1 MSQHPSHLPT
11 RLRFAVLLVLLILG
25 MRQVSK
31 AQSPGLTP
39 TVPLPAAQ
47 SNAGTYVP
55 VGEGASIKVNFPSAP
70 IQAII
75 PFYTQLTGKKLI
87 LDSALQG
94 EMLRII
100 SPQMLTKRDA
110 IAFIEATLLLNGY
123 AIINVDATTAKLIN
137 YGGGKSPTA
146 SGLKVYNSLRELPQN
161 EEICHYVL
169 PLQFISADDA
179 SKAFQQVIKLNS
191 FGAMTPI
198 SNDSALI
205 ITENSATIR
214 SIGEIALI
222 IDVPPTETANEM
234 IKLERSDVELVAEIV
249 NEIFEQEEK
258 AKKSTTAPT
267 PAATPNAAARPG
279 APVVPANP
287 AGNNS
292 TASTNPAASHVKV
305 FAYRRTN
312 ELLVIGRPV
321 DITYIKGLVQKL
333 DKQSDG
339 SNFLKRRLKY
349 LDVLDFLS
357 VAYNSLAKDTDI
369 QGNNDGATSGPPGGG
384 SGGTRRKAGATS
396 NSGSNS
402 SNSNSNSNN
411 NSNNNGSAYG
421 ANTGLGGSFGSS
433 TGSQNYANSNSN
445 SNANRSLLD
454 NPEDFGAPESMVVG
468 KTLLIGDP
476 QSNSLIVSGSPEHIE
491 RIDQLLKEMDIR
503 PQQIYISAII
513 GQLTLGKNFNYG
525 VDFLQLLNDFS
536 INRNGA
542 VNTTT
547 TTTSTSTSTTTGSNV
562 VQFPAKFGQ
571 LNFYGQIGSLSNYI
585 KVIDSNNNFKVLAT
599 PSIYAKNAAKSVISS
614 GQSIAV
620 PANILTNGGSS
631 IGVAN
636 TSVSVTYRDVVLKL
650 EVIPLINSD
659 DEVTLRIA
667 QINDNI
673 VGSQTIGGNTVP
685 TIGTQRLQTEV
696 AVKNGATVV
705 LGGLITESINKTKN
719 GVIGLSRIP
728 LLGNLFGATQNQ
740 TTRTELLIFIQPR
753 IVRSDDPLDTPNNIE
768 SGRSK
773 VYQEAMQFA
782 SPELENIPRA
792 LPAR

>member
-1 MSQHPSHLPT
+1 MSHFPSQLPT

-31 AQSPGLTP
+31 AQAP
-39 TVPLPAAQ
+39 TVPLPPAQ

-55 VGEGASIKVNFPSAP
+55 VGEGATVMVNFPTAP

-75 PFYTQLTGKKLI
+75 PLYTQLTGKKLI

-94 EMLRII
+94 EMLHIY
-100 SPQMLTKRDA
+100 SPQKLTKKDA

-123 AIINVDATTAKLIN
+123 VVINVDATTAKLIN
-137 YGGGKSPTA
+137 QSGGKSPTA
-146 SGLKVYNSLRELPQN
+146 DGLKVYNSLRDLPQN

-169 PLQFISADDA
+169 PLQFVSADEA
-179 SKAFQQVIKLNS
+179 SKAFQQVIKLHAY
-191 FGAMTPI
+191 GAMTGV
-198 SNDSALI
+198 SNDTALI
-205 ITENSATIR
+205 ITENSTTIR
-214 SIGEIALI
+214 SICEIAQI
-222 IDVPPTETANEM
+222 IDVPPTETSNEM

-249 NEIFEQEEK
+249 NEIFEQSEK
-258 AKKSTTAPT
+258 AKSATTSPVAV
-267 PAATPNAAARPG
+267 PNAAARPG
-279 APVVPANP
+279 VPAVPVSP
-287 AGNNS
+287 AGGS
-292 TASTNPAASHVKV
+292 TTATNPAAARVKV

-321 DITYIKGLVQKL
+321 DITYIKGLVGKL

-349 LDVLDFLS
+349 LDVIDFLS
-357 VAYNSLAKDTDI
+357 VAYNALAKDTDI
-369 QGNNDGATSGPPGGG
+369 QGNNDGAVSGAPGG
-384 SGGTRRKAGATS
+384 SGGTRRKSGATS
-396 NSGSNS
+396 NSPSTDANNRSNS
-402 SNSNSNSNN
+402 SNSNN
-411 NSNNNGSAYG
+411 SAYG
-421 ANTGLGGSFGSS
+421 ANTGLGGSFGNSN
-433 TGSQNYANSNSN
+433 GSQNGGSGSNS
-445 SNANRSLLD
+445 NRSLLD
-454 NPEDFGAPESMVVG
+454 NPEDVGAPESMVVG

-513 GQLTLGKNFNYG
+513 GQLSLGKNFNYG
-525 VDFLQLLNDFS
+525 VDFLQLLTDFS
-536 INRNGA
+536 VNRNGA
-542 VNTTT
+542 Q
-547 TTTSTSTSTTTGSNV
+547 STSTTTGGTTTTSSGSNII
-562 VQFPAKFGQ
+562 QFPAKFGQ
-571 LNFYGQIGSLSNYI
+571 LNLYGQIGSLSNYI

-614 GQSIAV
+614 GQRIAV
-620 PANILTNGGSS
+620 PANILTNGGFSA
-631 IGVAN
+631 GVAN

-659 DEVTLRIA
+659 EEVTLRIA

-685 TIGTQRLQTEV
+685 TIGTQELLTEV

-705 LGGLITESINKTKN
+705 LGGLITEKVTKGKN
-719 GVIGLSRIP
+719 GVIGLRRIP
-728 LLGNLFGATQNQ
+728 ILGNLFGTTQDQ
-740 TTRTELLIFIQPR
+740 TTREELLIFIQPR

-773 VYQEAMQFA
+773 VYDEAMQFG
-782 SPELENIPRA
+782 SPGLENIPRA

>member
-1 MSQHPSHLPT
+1 MSQYPSHLPT

-25 MRQVSK
+25 MRQASK
-31 AQSPGLTP
+31 AQAPGLAP

-47 SNAGTYVP
+47 ANTNTYVP
-55 VGEGASIKVNFPSAP
+55 VGEGATIKVNFPTAP
-70 IQAII
+70 IQAIL

-94 EMLRII
+94 EMLHIY
-100 SPQMLTKRDA
+100 SPQMLTKKDA
-110 IAFIEATLLLNGY
+110 IAFIEATFLLNGY
-123 AIINVDATTAKLIN
+123 AIVHIDATTAKLIN
-137 YGGGKSPTA
+137 QSGGKSPTA
-146 SGLKVYNSLRELPQN
+146 AGLKVYNSLRDLPQN

-169 PLQFISADDA
+169 PLQFVSAEEA

-191 FGAMTPI
+191 YGAMSGV
-198 SNDSALI
+198 SNDTALL

-214 SIGEIALI
+214 SICEIAQI

-249 NEIFEQEEK
+249 NEIFEQSEK
-258 AKKSTTAPT
+258 AKSSTTAP
-267 PAATPNAAARPG
+267 AAVPNAAARPG
-279 APVVPANP
+279 LPAVPASP
-287 AGNNS
+287 VGNAS
-292 TASTNPAASHVKV
+292 TAGTNPAAARVKV

-339 SNFLKRRLKY
+339 SNFLKRRLRY
-349 LDVLDFLS
+349 LDVIDFLS
-357 VAYNSLAKDTDI
+357 VAYNALAKDTDI
-369 QGNNDGATSGPPGGG
+369 QGNNDGAIAGSPGG
-384 SGGTRRKAGATS
+384 GGTRRKSGATS
-396 NSGSNS
+396 KS
-402 SNSNSNSNN
+402 SSSDNNN
-411 NSNNNGSAYG
+411 NSNSFGNSNSSSFG
-421 ANTGLGGSFGSS
+421 ANTGMGGSFGNSS
-433 TGSQNYANSNSN
+433 GTQNNSNS
-445 SNANRSLLD
+445 SRSLLD
-454 NPEDFGAPESMVVG
+454 NPEEVGAPESMVVG
-468 KTLLIGDP
+468 KTLLIADP

-513 GQLTLGKNFNYG
+513 GQLSLGKNFNYG
-525 VDFLQLLNDFS
+525 VDFLQLLSDFS
-536 INRNGA
+536 VNRNGA
-542 VNTTT
+542 SSS
-547 TTTSTSTSTTTGSNV
+547 TTTSGTTTTTGSNII
-562 VQFPAKFGQ
+562 QFPAKFGQ

-620 PANILTNGGSS
+620 PANILTNGAFTG
-631 IGVAN
+631 GVASN
-636 TSVSVTYRDVVLKL
+636 SVSVTYRDVLLKL

-659 DEVTLRIA
+659 DEVTLKIA
-667 QINDNI
+667 QVNDNI
-673 VGSQTIGGNTVP
+673 VGSQTIGNNTVP
-685 TIGTQRLQTEV
+685 TIGTQKLLTEV

-705 LGGLITESINKTKN
+705 LGGLITEKTTKNKN
-719 GVIGLSRIP
+719 GVIGLRRIP
-728 LLGNLFGATQNQ
+728 ILGNLFGTTQNQ
-740 TTRTELLIFIQPR
+740 TTREELLIFIQPR

-773 VYQEAMQFA
+773 VYDEAMKFG
-782 SPELENIPRA
+782 SPDLENIPRA